1 MLVNRAANDHEDK
14 KQQRQNKNGRY
25 GPSVYHQE
33 PNTSN
38 MDYMYRNQYSSQP
51 YNGAEYPQ
59 WGPPHEYRPYHGPPM
74 GHTQHH
80 GQPRSI
86 EGSQMYYPIP
96 ENRAPPP
103 YVSLIRPKHKG
114 IESLTLLKSTIP
126 NHQFKKDLHNGATM
140 CTLYSP
146 L

>member
-1 MLVNRAANDHEDK
+1 MGLIKTGLVLAGGYGLIKAASRAANDHEDK

-103 YVSLIRPKHKG
+103 YSEPHPTKAQGH
-114 IESLTLLKSTIP
+114 
-126 NHQFKKDLHNGATM
+126 
-140 CTLYSP
+140 
-146 L
+146 